1 MGPSPPWE
9 NASFHSKV
17 VFSLFALLYFVAI
30 WSSSLLLAQEYE
42 IRLVGLWIAQWTA
55 WTILPVLT
63 EWQSPCILSLV
74 SCCLCC
80 SPCCSLVIVVGC
92 QLCNEDFTVCCL
104 GISLETCPAYVL
116 RLISGYALRSC
127 SSLFFFFKIR
137 SASVQLFNAF
147 LSSLFVTCLLQSHV
161 QDAQM
166 WSAEGRQWQG

>member
-1 MGPSPPWE
+1 M
-9 NASFHSKV
+9 
-17 VFSLFALLYFVAI
+17 
-30 WSSSLLLAQEYE
+30 
-42 IRLVGLWIAQWTA
+42 
-55 WTILPVLT
+55 PVLT

-74 SCCLCC
+74 SC
-80 SPCCSLVIVVGC
+80 SPCCSLVIVGC

-166 WSAEGRQWQG
+166 WSAEGRLGYFKAIGTFFSKVNKRDASFLFWITKHKIVFMLKYPRKKKLCTARVNGVGRHLAW